1 MGYRTVADVRR
12 VGVLIDYQNTY
23 NDARETFH
31 DPKVDPARW
40 GNVKPVQFARLLAG
54 KGPGRYDLTYIGV
67 YCGMPD
73 SSSDPK
79 GFAAQRRRVA
89 AWEKEGSTVRS
100 RTLRY
105 PPAWAMKQGEKP
117 REKGVD
123 VQLALDAVVKSIE
136 GVFDTII
143 IASTDT
149 DLDALVEALL
159 EIQKTT
165 GKPTGVEAVA
175 WYKRSNTLKQVP
187 GLALRWIGPNDYKT
201 VRDDNDYN
209 QSTQ

>member
-1 MGYRTVADVRR
+1 VTEARR

-31 DPKVDPARW
+31 APKLDPARW
-40 GNVKPVQFARLLAG
+40 GNVGPVHLARLLAG
-54 KGPGRYDLTYIGV
+54 KGPGRYELTYVGV

-73 SSSDPK
+73 SSIDPK

-89 AWEKEGSTVRS
+89 AWEKAGATVRS
-100 RTLRY
+100 RTLWY
-105 PPAWAMKQGEKP
+105 PPAWAMKQGERP

-136 GVFDTII
+136 KVFDTVI

-149 DLDALVEALL
+149 DLDALVEALA
-159 EIQKTT
+159 EIQKST
-165 GKPTGVEAVA
+165 GTPKAIEAIG
-175 WYKRSNTLKQVP
+175 WYKRSNTLKP
-187 GLALRWIGPNDYKT
+187 GAGLTLRWIGPNDYAT
-201 VRDDNDYN
+201 IRDDTDYN
-209 QSTQ
+209 QAT

>member
-1 MGYRTVADVRR
+1 MPEARR

-23 NDARETFH
+23 NDAREAFH
-31 DPKVDPARW
+31 DPKLDPARW
-40 GNVKPVQFARLLAG
+40 GNVRPMQLARLLAG
-54 KGPGRYDLTYIGV
+54 KVPGRYDLAYVGV

-73 SSSDPK
+73 STLDPK

-89 AWEKEGSTVRS
+89 AWEKDGVTVRS

-105 PPAWAMKQGEKP
+105 PPTWAMKQGQRP
-117 REKGVD
+117 QEKGVD
-123 VQLALDAVVKSIE
+123 VQLALDAIVKSIE
-136 GVFDTII
+136 LLFDTVI

-165 GKPTGVEAVA
+165 GAPKAVEAIG

-187 GLALRWIGPNDYKT
+187 GLTLRWVGPHDYAT
-201 VRDDNDYN
+201 IRDDTDYN
-209 QSTQ
+209 QAS